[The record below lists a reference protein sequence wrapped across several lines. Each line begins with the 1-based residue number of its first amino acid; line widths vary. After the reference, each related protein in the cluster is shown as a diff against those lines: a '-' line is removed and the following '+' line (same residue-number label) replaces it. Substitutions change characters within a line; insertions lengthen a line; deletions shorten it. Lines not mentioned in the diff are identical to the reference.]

1 MSKVQLSLQQSH
13 RHQNMKNRGVNEM
26 TPEKLRFKAICNH
39 FIVKFEHNGNNF
51 IEVEAVDEGVE
62 HDDVV
67 GEVVLEKL
75 PEDVECKSD
84 LVDVAKAI
92 DEDGESDVAGAV

>member
-1 MSKVQLSLQQSH
+1 M
-13 RHQNMKNRGVNEM
+13 
-26 TPEKLRFKAICNH
+26 
-39 FIVKFEHNGNNF
+39 KFEHNGNNF
-51 IEVEAVDEGVE
+51 IEVEVVDEGVE
-62 HDDVV
+62 HDDVI